1 MVRMI
6 TKKEVPGKIVGNLFF
21 KVPTSKELHQLLI
34 KVKLLYHGAGL
45 LKNKDKTAY

>member
-6 TKKEVPGKIVGNLFF
+6 TKKEVPDDFAGNLFF
-21 KVPTSKELHQLLI
+21 KVPTLKELHQLLI
-34 KVKLLYHGAGL
+34 KAKLLYPGAGL